1 MRYILTVV
9 TCILVSVLALPSV
22 NYAQSES
29 QEPSKV
35 YYGGELGMGFG
46 DVFRIR
52 IVPFIGYRISPQ
64 LSAGARIGYEYMNW
78 KDFDQSTHN
87 YGGGVFGRY
96 RFVPQIYGHGE
107 VGFFNYDSPTISGES
122 NRTNVPFILLGGGY
136 IQQISPNASAFIQV
150 LFDVLQSDKSPY
162 NNWEPFVSIGV
173 GVGF

>member
-9 TCILVSVLALPSV
+9 FCLLICVLGLPSI
-22 NYAQSES
+22 NHAQQNS

-46 DVFRIR
+46 DIFRIR
-52 IVPFIGYRISPQ
+52 IVPFVAYRVAPKASV
-64 LSAGARIGYEYMNW
+64 GARFGYEYLNW

-87 YGGGVFGRY
+87 FGGGVFGRY
-96 RFVPQIYGHGE
+96 RFIKQIYGHGE
-107 VGFFNYDSPTISGES
+107 VGFFDYDSPTLSGES
-122 NRTNVPFILLGGGY
+122 NRTTVPFILLGGGY
-136 IQQISPNASAFIQV
+136 IQQITPNTSAFIQV